1 VEAEEKIRLK
11 QYVSLHSINVRRMF
25 LWVKKMENKKYQTIG
40 TVSKSNRKFVE
51 RPKLVLWTQTSPLI
65 KNINK

>member
-1 VEAEEKIRLK
+1 
-11 QYVSLHSINVRRMF
+11 
-25 LWVKKMENKKYQTIG
+25 MENKKYQTIG

-65 KNINK
+65 KNINKY